1 MPGPLHGGILR
12 AEQWNPGAGVA
23 GTPQRREI
31 GSFSEDMVLV
41 GLYIQEGTGAVTST
55 GKLYLGKSGSGAK
68 YTVIDEVFTNS
79 PLYNAALAGG
89 RVELGVYIPAGE
101 QCIFEV
107 NHTGTDA
114 LKWLILLAPPPVTR
128 QGVESII
135 RALQGQKSSVAPSVG
150 PATFSK

>member
-1 MPGPLHGGILR
+1 MPGPLHGGVLR

-23 GTPQRREI
+23 GLTQRREI

-55 GKLYLGKSGSGAK
+55 GKLFLGKSGSGAK
-68 YTVIDEVFTNS
+68 YTVIEDIFTNS

-89 RVELGVYIPAGE
+89 RIELGVYIPAGE
-101 QCIFEV
+101 QCVFEV
-107 NHTGTDA
+107 HHTGTDA

-128 QGVESII
+128 QGVQDVIAAVS
-135 RALQGQKSSVAPSVG
+135 GGKTSPAPSIG
-150 PATFSK
+150 PATFAK